1 MTAFVALI
9 PARMASTRLP
19 GKPLAD
25 IGGVPMVVRVAH
37 RARESG
43 ASRVVIATDAREVLA
58 AALAHRIE
66 AVMTRADHPSGTDRL
81 AQAAEE
87 LSLGEDEIVVNV
99 QGDEPLI
106 PPALVSSVAQL
117 LERRADCAIAT
128 AAHPIAS
135 MAEYLN
141 PNAVKV
147 VTDAQGSAAYFSRAP
162 IPFDRDHLKGFPV
175 EAPAGFS
182 AAMSRNPPL
191 RHIGIYAYR
200 VSFLR
205 AYPRLE
211 RAPAE
216 ILESLEQLRALWHGY
231 RIAVL
236 HAEEAP
242 PPGVDTTEDLERV
255 RAALTVRAV

>member
-1 MTAFVALI
+1 
-9 PARMASTRLP
+9 
-19 GKPLAD
+19 
-25 IGGVPMVVRVAH
+25 
-37 RARESG
+37 
-43 ASRVVIATDAREVLA
+43 
-58 AALAHRIE
+58 
-66 AVMTRADHPSGTDRL
+66 MTRSDHPSGTDRL

-87 LSLGEDEIVVNV
+87 LSLGDDEIVVNV
-99 QGDEPLI
+99 QGDEPLM
-106 PPALVSSVAQL
+106 PPTLVSSVARL

-128 AAHPIAS
+128 AAHPIAT

-147 VTDAQGSAAYFSRAP
+147 VTDATGSAAYFSRAP
-162 IPFDRDHLKGFPV
+162 IPFDRDRLAGFPA
-175 EAPAGFS
+175 APPPGFS
-182 AAMSRNPPL
+182 VAMTAQPPL

-205 AYPRLE
+205 AYPRLA

-236 HAEEAP
+236 HADEAP
-242 PPGVDTTEDLERV
+242 PPGVDTPEDLERV
-255 RAALTVRAV
+255 RAVFAAKAV